1 MEEEERRV
9 FVELVLRATGAEV
22 LDAVDELEE
31 VEADGGELVVFPGTE
46 VGEET
51 A

>member
-1 MEEEERRV
+1 MS
-9 FVELVLRATGAEV
+9 VELVFRATGAEV

-31 VEADGGELVVFPGTE
+31 VEADGGELVVFPGAE

>member
-1 MEEEERRV
+1 MLVGMV
-9 FVELVLRATGAEV
+9 FRATGAEV

-31 VEADGGELVVFPGTE
+31 VEADGGELVVFPGAE
-46 VGEET
+46 DGEET